1 MSYSMRPLGFCDC
14 NAPFYL
20 IKGLIYY
27 SCDRCKAGSPVG
39 NCTICYGSVY
49 LINSKLHRTCDCGT
63 AAVGNITH
71 TIDTITAILDPY
83 ALAKAIFPPIALG
96 SPLEPSLPDSTSE
109 MSQPEDSLSQAA
121 HSENDGIL
129 LPPSP
134 DHIRKI
140 YSAISLAMTYHAS
153 HCTDCDM
160 LSEQSLMCPQ
170 WIQMS
175 DSRRFWSKR
184 LPDDERCTA

>member
-39 NCTICYGSVY
+39 NCTICYGAVY
-49 LINSKLHRTCDCGT
+49 LINSKLQRTCDCGS
-63 AAVGNITH
+63 ANVGNITYKV
-71 TIDTITAILDPY
+71 TAVLDPQ
-83 ALAKAIFPPIALG
+83 ALTSQITTG
-96 SPLEPSLPDSTSE
+96 SSTEPLYLPSYSE
-109 MSQPEDSLSQAA
+109 MSQTEEDHSHVSQ
-121 HSENDGIL
+121 SETDAV

-140 YSAISLAMTYHAS
+140 YKAISLAMTYHAS

-184 LPDDERCTA
+184 LPDEDRCSA